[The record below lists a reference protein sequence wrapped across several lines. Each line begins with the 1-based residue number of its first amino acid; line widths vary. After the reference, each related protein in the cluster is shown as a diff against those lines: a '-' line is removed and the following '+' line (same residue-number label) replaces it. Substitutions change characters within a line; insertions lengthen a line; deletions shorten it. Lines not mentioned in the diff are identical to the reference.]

1 MGHEFT
7 TISSDIPRLTIP
19 EREFYSVLQDD
30 FLLVDEINYNLS
42 SAAVKFLQITFFF
55 FLKYSTQTER
65 YMLTQRSTPKGSGN
79 DKVLALKSRG
89 FAFDPRTHLKK

>member
-55 FLKYSTQTER
+55 F
-65 YMLTQRSTPKGSGN
+65 
-79 DKVLALKSRG
+79 
-89 FAFDPRTHLKK
+89 FF